1 LKDWDL
7 NITPQSKLLKF
18 NFREVWSYKDL
29 VLMFVKKDVITTYKQ
44 TILGPLWFVI
54 QPIMTLLVYVF
65 VFGNIAN
72 ISTDGLPQSLFY
84 LSGII
89 LWNYFS
95 ECFLQTSDTFLQN
108 SEIFGKVYF
117 PRIVIPI
124 SKSISGLLKFFI
136 QFLLFIIIYCYY
148 FFIDQNVSPNLHI
161 VLVPLFVVILSGYG
175 LGFGLLFS
183 ALTSKYRDLKFFLQF
198 GVQLLMFSTPIIY
211 PLSSLDGKI
220 LKIMQLNPF
229 THVFEA
235 FKYAFLGK
243 GFMSFSGLIY
253 STLLMLF
260 VLIVGLIVFNKTE
273 KNFMDTV

>member
-1 LKDWDL
+1 MKDWDL
-7 NITPQSKLLKF
+7 NITSENKLLKL

-44 TILGPLWFVI
+44 TILGPLWFLI
-54 QPIMTLLVYVF
+54 QPIMTLLVYIF

-89 LWNYFS
+89 FWNYFS

-117 PRIVIPI
+117 PRVVIPI
-124 SKSISGLLKFFI
+124 SKLISGLLKFFI
-136 QFLLFIIIYCYY
+136 QFLLFILIYSYY
-148 FFIDQNVSPNLHI
+148 FFIDQKVSPNFYI
-161 VLVPLFVVILSGYG
+161 VLMPLFVFILSGFG

-220 LKIMQLNPF
+220 LKIMQLNPL

-243 GFMSFSGLIY
+243 GVISFNGLIY
-253 STLLMLF
+253 STLIMLL
-260 VLIVGLIVFNKTE
+260 VLIVGLIIFNKTE

>member
-1 LKDWDL
+1 
-7 NITPQSKLLKF
+7 
-18 NFREVWSYKDL
+18 
-29 VLMFVKKDVITTYKQ
+29 MFVKKDVITTYKQ